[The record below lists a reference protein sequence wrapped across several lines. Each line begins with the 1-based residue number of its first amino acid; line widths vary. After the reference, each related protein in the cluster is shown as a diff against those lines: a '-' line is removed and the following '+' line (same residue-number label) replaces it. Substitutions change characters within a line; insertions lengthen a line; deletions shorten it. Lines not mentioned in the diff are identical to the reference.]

1 MARLRHIAIA
11 TKDPE
16 KSAAIYQK
24 VFDLKFVKRVPT
36 SPRGGGVFLTDGHIN
51 FAFLDFP
58 TDESADMEGGAKYEG
73 LHHLGFHVES
83 LEEVNEK
90 IASTDIVKLGTAE
103 GTGHKF
109 YFEEKFRGPNGVI
122 FDISTKGWDLAP
134 PETASQTDTGSKN
147 KQAIHLDPD
156 SNLIALE
163 EKNEK

>member
-1 MARLRHIAIA
+1 MARLRHAAIA

-16 KSAAIYQK
+16 KSAAFYQK
-24 VFDLKFVKRVPT
+24 VFDLKFVKRAPT

-90 IASTDIVKLGTAE
+90 IASSDAEKIGTAE

-109 YFEEKFRGPNGVI
+109 SFEEKFRGPNRVI
-122 FDISTKGWDLAP
+122 FDVSTNGWDLAP
-134 PETASQTDTGSKN
+134 PDHASKPTTEHK
-147 KQAIHLDPD
+147 K
-156 SNLIALE
+156 
-163 EKNEK
+163 

>member
-16 KSAAIYQK
+16 KTAAFYQK

-58 TDESADMEGGAKYEG
+58 TDESADMKDGASYEG

-83 LEEVNEK
+83 LEGTNDK
-90 IASTDIVKLGTAE
+90 LASTDAVKLGSAQ

-122 FDISTKGWDLAP
+122 VDISTAGWDLAP
-134 PETASQTDTGSKN
+134 P
-147 KQAIHLDPD
+147 QAAAGA
-156 SNLIALE
+156 NAK
-163 EKNEK
+163 EKAQ

>member
-16 KSAAIYQK
+16 KTAAFYQK

-58 TDESADMEGGAKYEG
+58 TDESADMKGGAAYEG
-73 LHHLGFHVES
+73 LHHLGFHVGS
-83 LEEVNEK
+83 LDETNEK
-90 IASTDIVKLGTAE
+90 IASTDAEKLGTAQ

-122 FDISTKGWDLAP
+122 IDVSTSGWDLAP
-134 PETASQTDTGSKN
+134 PQSTSDSASK
-147 KQAIHLDPD
+147 
-156 SNLIALE
+156 E
-163 EKNEK
+163 